1 MTLSTFNF
9 RAAILWGPR
18 QRHRHQFNPLE
29 DSMALFGYQTEQV
42 IKKFQRA
49 PMDTGSSEV
58 QIALL
63 TTRIRELTGHFK
75 AHKKDVHSRMGLVKM
90 VNRRKK
96 LLAYLRNTDPA
107 KYTSIIQ
114 ELELRK

>member
-1 MTLSTFNF
+1 MFT
-9 RAAILWGPR
+9 
-18 QRHRHQFNPLE
+18 
-29 DSMALFGYQTEQV
+29 YQTEQIV
-42 IKKFQRA
+42 KHFQRA

-63 TTRIRELTGHFK
+63 TYRIRELTLHFK
-75 AHKKDVHSRMGLVKM
+75 AHPKDVHGRRGLVTM

-96 LLAYLRNTDPA
+96 LLAYLRVKNPA
-107 KYTSIIQ
+107 SYTKIIT

>member
-1 MTLSTFNF
+1 
-9 RAAILWGPR
+9 
-18 QRHRHQFNPLE
+18 
-29 DSMALFGYQTEQV
+29 MAMFSYHTEQI

-58 QIALL
+58 QIALM
-63 TTRIRELTGHFK
+63 TFRIRELTEHFK
-75 AHKKDVHSRMGLVKM
+75 IHKKDNHSRMGLVKL

-96 LLAYLRNTDPA
+96 LLTYLRNTNAA
-107 KYTSIIQ
+107 KYTSLIA

>member
-1 MTLSTFNF
+1 
-9 RAAILWGPR
+9 
-18 QRHRHQFNPLE
+18 
-29 DSMALFGYQTEQV
+29 MALFGYQVEQI

-58 QIALL
+58 QIALI
-63 TTRIRELTGHFK
+63 TFRIRDLTEHFK
-75 AHKKDVHSRMGLVKM
+75 NHKHDEHSRMGLVKL

-96 LLAYLRNTDPA
+96 LLAYLRKTDPT
-107 KYTSIIQ
+107 KYTSLLG